1 GSSSGIL
8 CHSYFGS
15 TERFFLRDRSHCLIA
30 RGRLCC
36 AELFRSRLSSVSLRL
51 ESAHPRAPGFES
63 TRKALALCKS
73 SYRIFECQRD
83 RHGLADGA
91 VERTESSVE
100 LVDCNRS
107 SYDRCSDLCDS
118 PCDRAVGDLQQ
129 DDQDV
134 VDRLEE
140 HLQHRQQRALRE
152 LCELT
157 EELG

>member
-1 GSSSGIL
+1 TQRAATPQPKPCQQPARSTGARCSLRCTNSCNLWGSSSGIL

-107 SYDRCSDLCDS
+107 SYDRCS
-118 PCDRAVGDLQQ
+118 
-129 DDQDV
+129 
-134 VDRLEE
+134 
-140 HLQHRQQRALRE
+140 
-152 LCELT
+152 
-157 EELG
+157 